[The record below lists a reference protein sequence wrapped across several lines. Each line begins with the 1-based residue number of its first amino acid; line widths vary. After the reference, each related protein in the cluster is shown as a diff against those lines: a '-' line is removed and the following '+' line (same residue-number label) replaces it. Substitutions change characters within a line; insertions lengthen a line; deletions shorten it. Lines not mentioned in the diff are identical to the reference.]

1 MKNNGT
7 IQIKEIAQR
16 LNLSP
21 GTVSLVLN
29 GKGEAMRISKAT
41 QQRVKEAAKEMNYQ
55 PNMYARR
62 LRSSNEEEATK
73 VVAVFWCTDFSDDTM
88 GRFFKGLYRTVSEK
102 KLKIDFFIQ
111 LFDFDC
117 LKDCKALMT
126 SNRFSG
132 IIISGAS
139 DLDIQFLNDNTFDL
153 PIILMN
159 RNEQRYHCVY
169 VNDYEVGNSSG
180 RLFHAR
186 EHKSAGLITMKRKG
200 HSVALRQ
207 LGFIEACSKFKIE
220 LRKEWIQE
228 AGGRDFAAGYEA
240 TKKVLSGDERPTA
253 LFVMSPG
260 QVLGT
265 VQACKDTGL
274 AIPGD
279 IEILTFGDGDIL
291 PYYAP
296 SISSVHI
303 PIETTAE
310 NALNL
315 LVLVLDNDIQ
325 MPMSRMLLAGYTF
338 RESCGGFPEE
348 EIKAE
353 QP

>member
-1 MKNNGT
+1 MRKKGT
-7 IQIKEIAQR
+7 AQIKEIAER
-16 LNLSP
+16 LALSP
-21 GTVSLVLN
+21 GTVSIVLN
-29 GKGEAMRISKAT
+29 GKGETMRISKAT
-41 QQRVKEAAKEMNYQ
+41 QQRVREAAKEMNYQ
-55 PNMYARR
+55 PNIDARR
-62 LRSSNEEEATK
+62 LRTSSEEEATK
-73 VVAVFWCTDFSDDTM
+73 VVGIFWNTDFSDDTM
-88 GRFFKGLYRTVSEK
+88 GRFFKGLYNTVNEK
-102 KLKIDFFIQ
+102 KYKVDFFIQ
-111 LFDFDC
+111 FFDYDS
-117 LKDCKALMT
+117 LSECKSIMS

-139 DLDIQFLNDNTFDL
+139 ELDIKFLNDNTFDL

-180 RLFHAR
+180 RLFYTR
-186 EHKSAGLITMKRKG
+186 KHKSAGLITINRKG

-207 LGFIEACSKFKIE
+207 LGFMEACSKYQIE
-220 LRKEWIQE
+220 LRQEWIQE
-228 AGGRDFAAGYEA
+228 ASGRDYLAGYEA
-240 TKKVLSGDERPTA
+240 TKKLLACEERPTA

-265 VQACKDTGL
+265 VQACKDAGL
-274 AIPGD
+274 AIPED
-279 IEILTFGDGDIL
+279 IEILTYGDGDVF

-315 LVLVLDNDIQ
+315 LVLVIDNDIQ

-338 RESCGGFPEE
+338 RESCGGFLEEKTEE
-348 EIKAE
+348 E
-353 QP
+353 

>member
-1 MKNNGT
+1 MKNKST
-7 IQIKEIAQR
+7 VQMKEIAQQ
-16 LNLSP
+16 LGLSP

-41 QQRVKEAAKEMNYQ
+41 QQRVREAAKEMNYQ

-62 LRSSNEEEATK
+62 LRSSGEEAATK
-73 VVAVFWCTDFSDDTM
+73 VIAVFWCTDFSDDTM
-88 GRFFKGLYRTVSEK
+88 GRYFKGLYKTVIEK
-102 KLKIDFFIQ
+102 KYKIEFFIQ
-111 LFDFDC
+111 LFDYDC
-117 LKDCKALMT
+117 LNGCKELMT

-180 RLFHAR
+180 RLFYAR
-186 EHKSAGLITMKRKG
+186 GHKQVGLITIKRRG
-200 HSVALRQ
+200 HSVVLRQ
-207 LGFIEACSKFKIE
+207 LGFIEACSKYKID

-228 AGGRDFAAGYEA
+228 ASGRDFAAGYEA
-240 TKKVLSGDERPTA
+240 TKKVLEGEKRPTA

-265 VQACKDTGL
+265 VQACKDAGL
-274 AIPGD
+274 AIPKD
-279 IEILTFGDGDIL
+279 IEVLTYGDGDIL

-296 SISSVHI
+296 SISSVQI

-315 LVLVLDNDIQ
+315 LVLVLENDIQ
-325 MPMSRMLLAGYTF
+325 MPMSRMLFAKYTF

-348 EIKAE
+348 EIKTE
-353 QP
+353 

>member
-1 MKNNGT
+1 LSNNGT

-16 LNLSP
+16 LGLSP

-41 QQRVKEAAKEMNYQ
+41 QERVREAAKEMNYQ
-55 PNMYARR
+55 PNINARR

-73 VVAVFWCTDFSDDTM
+73 VIAVFWCTDFSDDTM
-88 GRFFKGLYRTVSEK
+88 GRFFKGIYRTVNEK
-102 KLKIDFFIQ
+102 EYKADFFIQ
-111 LFDFDC
+111 LFDYDG
-117 LKDCKALMT
+117 LSKCKEIMT

-139 DLDIQFLNDNTFDL
+139 DLDIQFLNDNNFDL

-186 EHKSAGLITMKRKG
+186 GHKTAGLISIKRKG

-207 LGFIEACSKFKIE
+207 LGYMEACSKLQIE
-220 LRKEWIQE
+220 LKKEWIQE
-228 AGGRDFAAGYEA
+228 ASGRDFAAGYEA
-240 TKKVLSGDERPTA
+240 TKKVLEGVERPTA

-265 VQACKDTGL
+265 VQACKDAGL
-274 AIPGD
+274 AIPSD
-279 IEILTFGDGDIL
+279 IEILTFGDGDVL

-296 SISSVHI
+296 SISSIHI
-303 PIETTAE
+303 PVETTAE

-348 EIKAE
+348 E
-353 QP
+353 Q

>member
-16 LNLSP
+16 LGLSP
-21 GTVSLVLN
+21 STISLVLN
-29 GKGEAMRISKAT
+29 GKGEAMRISKVT

-55 PNMYARR
+55 PNMYAKRV
-62 LRSSNEEEATK
+62 RSSNEEEATK
-73 VVAVFWCTDFSDDTM
+73 VIAVFWCTDFSDDTM
-88 GRFFKGLYRTVSEK
+88 GRFFKGLYRTVNEK
-102 KLKIDFFIQ
+102 KYKIDFFIQ
-111 LFDFDC
+111 FFNYDSLSEC
-117 LKDCKALMT
+117 KDLMT
-126 SNRFSG
+126 ANRFSG

-139 DLDIQFLNDNTFDL
+139 DIDIQFMNENTFDL

-186 EHKSAGLITMKRKG
+186 AHKYAGLITIKRKG
-200 HSVALRQ
+200 HSVAHRQ
-207 LGFIEACSKFKIE
+207 LGFIDACSKYKIE

-228 AGGRDFAAGYEA
+228 GSGRDFVGGYEA
-240 TKKVLSGDERPTA
+240 TKKVLACEERPTA

-265 VQACKDTGL
+265 VQACKDAGL
-274 AIPGD
+274 AIPKD

-291 PYYAP
+291 PYYSP
-296 SISSVHI
+296 TISSVHI

-315 LVLVLDNDIQ
+315 LVLVIDNDIH

-348 EIKAE
+348 EIKTE
-353 QP
+353 